1 MMETCVDY
9 WERNS
14 CIMRYVSLGAVLARI
29 YTRAALKEGR
39 LTWSIMLHNPR
50 GMLKLGP
57 GCRKRAMSWL
67 DRCSRKAQDADM
79 KPVLGQL
86 RYLQG
91 RLQAAAGRVD
101 QAGESFRQAL
111 ELLQSCGASAD
122 AARVRQEIAGLKNGG
137 HA

>member
-1 MMETCVDY
+1 MESCVEY

-29 YTRAALKEGR
+29 YTKAALKEGR

-57 GCRKRAMSWL
+57 GCRKRAMYWL
-67 DRCSRKAQDADM
+67 DRCSREAQEADM

-91 RLQAAAGRVD
+91 RLQAAAGRAD
-101 QAGESFRQAL
+101 QAGESFSQAL
-111 ELLQSCGASAD
+111 ELLLTCGASAD
-122 AARVRQEIAGLKNGG
+122 VARVRQEMGRLGNVD